1 MKNHRIMK
9 NAINRTLIIILIPVM
24 TGCSDF
30 FEISNKQTLST
41 DNFPATLEQ
50 VDLVLT
56 SSYAGP
62 YGIGLYS
69 FYWFPMGIYLYDHTT
84 NTYGSYDERGTSMDN
99 YTDLNSRYTTQM
111 YVDICKWANL
121 STTAVEAIENYGE
134 TYATSDEQV
143 QLGYMLGQAL
153 FNRALAYWHG
163 QIFFELDPDGWG
175 FPIFDRVATDL
186 EGMKRARATV
196 TDTWEFV
203 INDLETA
210 IPLLTG
216 HHDQY
221 RASEW
226 AAKGLLAKVYMQSLY
241 LFPGNKARA
250 RALMEEIILTSGKE
264 LVPNEVYRDM
274 FFGNELNEF
283 NTGSLYELSM
293 TTNWNQ
299 NGPWEGY
306 TTGSGMP
313 MVMAPWYMDLNIRFR
328 PGVEGAVDPLT
339 KEYDVI
345 TSKKSSEW
353 GNNFIHDANIR
364 RFGFTGIGG
373 DTVPRRTLNPEYDPN
388 IARSVDNY
396 PYRTQ
401 DPGYRDQSITLKNNM
416 DLVDPRLMLC
426 AGQPYV
432 DEYIDDKGNITYYD
446 RSLEVNNRPD
456 LLTWQHRKFTNI
468 RGVEM
473 GPAPYG
479 KNQSSDANY
488 PIVRLADIYLLY
500 AELIR
505 EDDPPLALEYINKV
519 HRRAYGFPP
528 DDPCPFDYTGLTDRT
543 RTADEQDHLAYD
555 VLKYE
560 RWAEL
565 FAEGQ
570 WWWDVRRWRIGPA
583 EADFYVETRHGVIT
597 WKGDESYVQPIPQ
610 LELERNEN
618 IQQSAGYPGVR

>member
-1 MKNHRIMK
+1 MRNALRI
-9 NAINRTLIIILIPVM
+9 TLLIVISL
-24 TGCSDF
+24 TLKSCTDF
-30 FEISNKQTLST
+30 FDISNPKTLST
-41 DNFPATLEQ
+41 NNFPSTLEQ
-50 VDLVLT
+50 VDQVLT
-56 SSYAGP
+56 SAYAGP

-69 FYWFPMGIYLYDHTT
+69 FYWFPMGIYLFDHTT
-84 NTYGSYDERGTSMDN
+84 NTYGSYDERGSSMDN
-99 YTDLNSRYTTQM
+99 YTNIDSRYTTQM

-121 STTAVEAIENYGE
+121 STTAIEAIGNYRK
-134 TYATSDEQV
+134 TYATADEQEK
-143 QLGYMLGQAL
+143 LDYMMGQAL

-163 QIFFELDPDGWG
+163 QVFFEIDPNGWG
-175 FPIFDRVATDL
+175 FPIFDKVATDL
-186 EGMKRARATV
+186 DGMKRARATV
-196 TDTWEFV
+196 TDTWKFA
-203 INDLETA
+203 INNLDNA

-216 HHDQY
+216 YDDPY

-241 LFPGNKARA
+241 LFPENRAKAK
-250 RALMEEIILTSGKE
+250 ALMEDIVNKSGRV
-264 LVPNEVYRDM
+264 LASPEVYQDM
-274 FFGNELNEF
+274 FYGNPANEF
-283 NTGSLYELSM
+283 NAESLYELSM

-299 NGPWEGY
+299 SGPWEGY

-313 MVMAPWYMDLNIRFR
+313 MVMAPWYLNLDIRFR
-328 PGVEGAVDPLT
+328 PSVEGASDPLS
-339 KEYDVI
+339 KQYDVI

-353 GNNFIHDANIR
+353 GNNFIHDANIK
-364 RFGFTGIGG
+364 RFGFEGIDG
-373 DTVPRRTLNPEYDPN
+373 DSVPRRTVNPDFNSSLP
-388 IARSVDNY
+388 RSIHNY
-396 PYRTQ
+396 PYITY
-401 DPGYRDQSITLKNNM
+401 DPDYREKCISLKNNM

-432 DEYIDDKGNITYYD
+432 DEYINEKGDTTYYD

-468 RGVEM
+468 WGVEM

-488 PIVRLADIYLLY
+488 PVIRLADIYLLY
-500 AELIR
+500 AELMQD
-505 EDDPPLALEYINKV
+505 DDPALALEYINKV
-519 HRRAYGFPP
+519 HRRAYGYSP
-528 DDPCPFDYTGLTDRT
+528 DAPSPYDYTSLNDRT
-543 RTADEQDHLAYD
+543 KTRDESDPLAHD

-570 WWWDVRRWRIGPA
+570 WWWDVRRWKIGPA
-583 EADFYVETRHGVIT
+583 EAAYYKETRHGSIT

-618 IQQSAGYPGVR
+618 IQQSTGYPGI